1 MKAKDE
7 SMKKYQELLAKEN
20 NDKTKKEIDV

>member
-20 NDKTKKEIDV
+20 DDKTKKEIEV